1 MCFLWQ
7 YSGIAFFKVIAY
19 NKVRNKQENKKRKGT
34 NNMFKVMMNDEAT
47 MDEVLV
53 KEFETLTEAK
63 DFITDCEN
71 IDFQEYGEV
80 VDELWIEET

>member
-1 MCFLWQ
+1 
-7 YSGIAFFKVIAY
+7 
-19 NKVRNKQENKKRKGT
+19 
-34 NNMFKVMMNDEAT
+34 MFKVMMYDEAT

-71 IDFQEYGEV
+71 IDFQEYGKV